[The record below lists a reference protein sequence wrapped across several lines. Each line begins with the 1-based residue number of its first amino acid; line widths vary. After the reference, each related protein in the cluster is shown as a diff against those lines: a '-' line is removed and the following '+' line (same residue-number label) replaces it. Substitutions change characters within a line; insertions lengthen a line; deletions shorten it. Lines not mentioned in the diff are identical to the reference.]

1 MHSLFTRG
9 VKRNLLVL
17 LVLTALSSSQV
28 RAQFL
33 MDMVDTSKDMGKKML
48 GLYQNFNYLRLSGY
62 IQPQFQYAQEKGI
75 KSFAGGD
82 FGSHVDN
89 RFMLRRARVR
99 VDYARLNLEEPLG
112 VQFVFQVDGSERG
125 IQIRDVWG
133 RVFENK
139 YQLFSLV
146 TGMFARPYGFEVN
159 LSSMDRES
167 PERGRMSQ
175 TLMKVERDL
184 GAMISFE
191 PRKSDHPLR
200 WLKIDAGLFNGQ
212 GLTGSGEYDSYKD
225 FIARAGLK
233 PQPVGK
239 NLKLSAGLSVLSG
252 GFEQLSQY
260 RYTLKGS
267 GTNAAYIVD
276 SSVSNIGSKAPR
288 HYFGADLQASWTH
301 PKSLTVIRAEYWQG
315 VQSAFAQ
322 TSETPATNI
331 TDPLY
336 VRHFNGAFLYLLHR
350 LGKHQF
356 GLKYDWYDPN
366 TGVKGLQIG
375 KAGSNFHAADIRY
388 STLGAGYINYLTDN
402 VKLVLWYDWVRNE
415 KTSLEGFTEDL
426 RDNVFTTRLQFRF

>member
-1 MHSLFTRG
+1 MVNFFTPR
-9 VKRNLLVL
+9 VKRKILVL
-17 LVLTALSSSQV
+17 LVLTVCSAAQV
-28 RAQFL
+28 SAQFL

-48 GLYQNFNYLRLSGY
+48 GMYQNFNYLRLSGY

-75 KSFAGGD
+75 KSFSGGD
-82 FGSHVDN
+82 FGPHVDN
-89 RFMLRRARVR
+89 RFILRRARVR

-146 TGMFARPYGFEVN
+146 AGMFARPYGFEVN

-191 PRKSDHPLR
+191 PRKLDHPLH

-233 PQPVGK
+233 PQVLGK
-239 NLKLSAGLSVLSG
+239 NLSLSAGLSVLSG

-260 RYTLKGS
+260 RYTLKGN
-267 GTNAAYIVD
+267 GTQASYVVD
-276 SSVSNIGSKAPR
+276 SSLSNIGSKAPR
-288 HYFGADLQASWTH
+288 HYYGADLQAEWRH
-301 PKSLTVIRAEYWQG
+301 PKSTTIIRAEYWQG
-315 VQSAFAQ
+315 VQSAFGQ

-336 VRHFNGAFLYLLHR
+336 VRHFNGAFLYLLHKIGR
-350 LGKHQF
+350 HQVA
-356 GLKYDWYDPN
+356 LKYDWYDPN
-366 TGVKGLQIG
+366 TWVKGMQIG
-375 KAGSNFHAADIRY
+375 KAGTNFHAADIRY
-388 STLGAGYINYLTDN
+388 ATLGAGYINYLTDN
-402 VKLVLWYDWVRNE
+402 VKLVVWYDWVRNE
-415 KTSLEGFTEDL
+415 KTSLEGFTADL

>member
-1 MHSLFTRG
+1 MSSMFTRR
-9 VKRNLLVL
+9 VKMKVLMVLVF
-17 LVLTALSSSQV
+17 TALSAGST

-62 IQPQFQYAQEKGI
+62 IQPQFQYAQDRGI
-75 KSFAGGD
+75 KTFAGGD
-82 FGSHVDN
+82 FAPHVDN

-99 VDYARLNLEEPLG
+99 IDYARFNLEEAVG

-139 YQLFSLV
+139 YQVFSLV

-184 GAMISFE
+184 GAMVSFE
-191 PRKSDHPLR
+191 PRKIDHPLH

-233 PQPVGK
+233 PQAIAK

-252 GFEQLSQY
+252 GFEQLSQF
-260 RYTLKGS
+260 RYTMKGS
-267 GTNAAYIVD
+267 GEQAGFVVD
-276 SSVSNIGSKAPR
+276 SGISNIGSKTPR
-288 HYFGADLQASWTH
+288 HYYGADFQIAYTGSRGSTIL
-301 PKSLTVIRAEYWQG
+301 RAEYWQG
-315 VQSAFAQ
+315 IQSAFAQ
-322 TSETPATNI
+322 TSETPATNS

-336 VRHFNGAFLYLLHR
+336 VRHFNGAFVYLLHMI
-350 LGKHQF
+350 GKHQF

-366 TGVKGLQIG
+366 TLAKGMQIG
-375 KAGSNFHAADIRY
+375 KATANFHAADIRY
-388 STLGAGYINYLTDN
+388 TTLGGGYINYLTDN
-402 VKLVLWYDWVRNE
+402 IKLVLWYDWVTNE
-415 KTSLEGFTEDL
+415 KTALEGFTKDL
-426 RDNVFTTRLQFRF
+426 RDNIFTTRLQFRF

>member
-1 MHSLFTRG
+1 MSSMFTRRLKMKFLM
-9 VKRNLLVL
+9 VLVF
-17 LVLTALSSSQV
+17 TALSVGRSQ
-28 RAQFL
+28 AQFL

-62 IQPQFQYAQEKGI
+62 IQPQFQYAQERGI

-82 FGSHVDN
+82 FAPHVDN

-99 VDYARLNLEEPLG
+99 IDYARLNVEEAVG

-139 YQLFSLV
+139 YQVFSLV

-184 GAMISFE
+184 GAMVSFE
-191 PRKSDHPLR
+191 PRKMEHPLH

-233 PQPVGK
+233 PQAIAK
-239 NLKLSAGLSVLSG
+239 NLILSAGFSVLSG

-267 GTNAAYIVD
+267 GGNAAFAVD
-276 SSVSNIGSKAPR
+276 SSLSNIGSKAPR
-288 HYFGADLQASWTH
+288 HYYGADFQLTYTR
-301 PKSLTVIRAEYWQG
+301 PKGSTILRAEYWQG

-322 TSETPATNI
+322 TSETPATNAI
-331 TDPLY
+331 DPLY
-336 VRHFNGAFLYLLHR
+336 VRKFNGAFLYFLHMI
-350 LGKHQF
+350 GKHQF

-366 TGVKGLQIG
+366 TGVKGMQIG
-375 KAGSNFHAADIRY
+375 KAAANFHAADIRY
-388 STLGAGYINYLTDN
+388 TTLGAGYINYLTDN
-402 VKLVLWYDWVRNE
+402 VKLVLWYDWVSNE
-415 KTSLEGFTEDL
+415 KTSLEGFTKDL